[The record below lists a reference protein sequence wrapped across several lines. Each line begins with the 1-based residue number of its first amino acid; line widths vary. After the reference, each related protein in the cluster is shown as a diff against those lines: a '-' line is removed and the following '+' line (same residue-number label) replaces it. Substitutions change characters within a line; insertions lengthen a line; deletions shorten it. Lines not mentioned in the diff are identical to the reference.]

1 MFPGFYERFD
11 GSMMKKDVLIYCNC
25 GAGII
30 SKEKQN
36 EIAEVLRESNTDV
49 VELHDLCAYSV
60 QEKEV
65 LNEISTKYNKKWVL
79 ACYPRAIDNMFR
91 QNNIEIDNYEVINFR
106 VKPVSQIKS
115 ELKEKLVQNSDEAI
129 YEVKRN
135 SLDVPAWYPV
145 IDEERCIYC
154 GKCAR
159 FCVFG
164 VYKFS
169 KKSLEVVEPLNCK
182 NNCPACG
189 RTCPTSA
196 IIFPRLPENSVLSGA
211 EPGEDQPRVAEAA
224 NDGLFVMLNERNK
237 NRRNIF
243 KNDMMQLA
251 EDEKQKAIEEL
262 KNRAKK

>member
-1 MFPGFYERFD
+1 
-11 GSMMKKDVLIYCNC
+11 MKKNCVIYCNC
-25 GAGII
+25 GANII
-30 SKEKQN
+30 SKEKQAQISSVMG
-36 EIAEVLRESNTDV
+36 ELKTDV
-49 VELHDLCAYSV
+49 IELHDLCAYSV
-60 QEKEV
+60 HEKEV
-65 LNEISTKYNKKWVL
+65 LSEISSRYEKKWVV

-91 QNNIEIDNYEVINFR
+91 QNNITFDNYEVLNFR
-106 VKPVSQIKS
+106 LMSSGQIKTEVDGKLEQKS
-115 ELKEKLVQNSDEAI
+115 EDTV
-129 YEVKRN
+129 YEVKKT
-135 SLDVPAWYPV
+135 SLDVPAWYPI

-196 IIFPRLPENSVLSGA
+196 IIFPRLPENSALSGA
-211 EPGEDQPRVAEAA
+211 EPGSGEQVVASAPK
-224 NDGLFVMLNERNK
+224 DGLFVMLNERNK
-237 NRRNIF
+237 TRRSIF

-251 EDEKQKAIEEL
+251 EDEKRKAIEEL
-262 KNRAKK
+262 KKRAKE

>member
-1 MFPGFYERFD
+1 MNKE
-11 GSMMKKDVLIYCNC
+11 VIIYCNC

-36 EIAEVLRESNTDV
+36 EIAAVLRETKTDV
-49 VELHDLCAYSV
+49 LELSDLCAFAV
-60 QEKEV
+60 NDREA
-65 LNEISTKYNKKWVL
+65 LDEINSKYNKKWVV

-91 QNNIEIDNYEVINFR
+91 QNKIKMDNYEVVNFR
-106 VKPVSQIKS
+106 LMSAGQVKTELDKKLDKNSESSVY
-115 ELKEKLVQNSDEAI
+115 ELKKS
-129 YEVKRN
+129 
-135 SLDVPAWYPV
+135 SLEVPAWYPV

-164 VYKFS
+164 VYKFN

-189 RTCPTSA
+189 RTCPVSA
-196 IIFPRLPENSVLSGA
+196 IIFPRLPENSTLSGA
-211 EPGEDQPRVAEAA
+211 EPGNNEQVVTAA
-224 NDGLFVMLNERNK
+224 PKDGLFVMLNERNK
-237 NRRNIF
+237 TRRSIF

-251 EDEKQKAIEEL
+251 EDEKRKAIEEL
-262 KNRAKK
+262 KKRARE

>member
-1 MFPGFYERFD
+1 MSE
-11 GSMMKKDVLIYCNC
+11 L
-25 GAGII
+25 
-30 SKEKQN
+30 
-36 EIAEVLRESNTDV
+36 NTDV
-49 VELHDLCAYSV
+49 IELHDLCAYSV
-60 QEKEV
+60 NEKDV
-65 LNEISTKYNKKWVL
+65 LSEINSKYNKKWVV

-91 QNNIEIDNYEVINFR
+91 QNKIDLDNYEVLNFR
-106 VKPVSQIKS
+106 LMSAEQIKT
-115 ELKEKLVQNSDEAI
+115 ELDGKLEPNPEDAV
-129 YEVKRN
+129 YKVKKN
-135 SLDVPAWYPV
+135 SLEVPAWYPV

-196 IIFPRLPENSVLSGA
+196 IIFPRLPENSTLSGA
-211 EPGEDQPRVAEAA
+211 EPGKDEPGVSVAPK
-224 NDGLFVMLNERNK
+224 DGLFVMLNERNK
-237 NRRNIF
+237 TRRNIF

-251 EDEKQKAIEEL
+251 EDEKRKAIEEL
-262 KNRAKK
+262 KKRAKE